1 MSTEEKEDLK
11 QKPTKTNDRLSIV
24 AFLSLEVLA
33 LTAFT
38 FTGSILTYAILG
50 VALFLG
56 IIISSFRE
64 IKKDGLLTSIYFFIP
79 LFVYSLMLAVS
90 NFKDSSNS
98 SFSPFE
104 KVFIPFMLV
113 AFSGCGYYFR
123 YFKAIKISTIFT
135 VIYSALALYTVIGF
149 AYSMIQFTPFYP
161 FIYSNSYLY
170 YNGRPSSVAIGDMA
184 YSLMGFSMYEVSI
197 EYFILFPS
205 LLLTSVI
212 ALFYISPKSQTRTF
226 VLYCVFTFVA
236 VLALAF
242 MSNVYTL
249 LTSLAIIALIAV
261 VLCYGKLK
269 LKYKPIVIVLYVV
282 GALLGLWFL
291 SLLILSQS
299 ELAFLDPVRNFI
311 SSIPFVGKIMLL
323 GRYRAILDGLFTSS
337 KIFGFAIIESGVNL
351 SNSWLFD
358 SAMMSGLLGFIALLV
373 FVVFAI
379 VTLLRFFVRSKE
391 TIMNKSLLLAFVF
404 AFIGY
409 TFVNGDSTPYVNYS
423 NVIPIWVNGPGLIA
437 LFLIGY
443 ATVEGYL
450 FSKHKE
456 VEEKPVVE
464 VNEYEKTID

>member
-11 QKPTKTNDRLSIV
+11 QKSAKINDRLSVV

-56 IIISSFRE
+56 VIISSFHE

-79 LFVYSLMLAVS
+79 LFIYSLMLAVS
-90 NFKDSSNS
+90 HFSDS
-98 SFSPFE
+98 SFSLFE
-104 KVFIPFMLV
+104 RIFIPFTLV

-123 YFKAIKISTIFT
+123 YFKAVKLTTIFT
-135 VIYSALALYTVIGF
+135 VIYSALALYTLIGF
-149 AYSMIQFTPFYP
+149 AYSMIQFAPFYP
-161 FIYSNSYLY
+161 FIYNNSYFY

-226 VLYCVFTFVA
+226 VLYCVFTFIA
-236 VLALAF
+236 VLALMF

-249 LTSLAIIALIAV
+249 LTSIAIVVLIAL

-282 GALLGLWFL
+282 GAIFGLWLL
-291 SLLILSQS
+291 SLFILSQS
-299 ELAFLDPVRNFI
+299 ELTLLNPVRDFV

-323 GRYRAILDGLFTSS
+323 GRYRVILDGLFTSS
-337 KIFGFAIIESGVNL
+337 KIFGFTINAGTNL

-358 SAMMSGLLGFIALLV
+358 SAMMSGLFGFVALLV

-379 VTLLRFFVRSKE
+379 VTLLRFFALSKE
-391 TIMNKSLLLAFVF
+391 TVMNKSLLLAFVF

-409 TFVNGDSTPYVNYS
+409 TLINGDNTPYVNYA
-423 NVIPIWVNGPGLIA
+423 NVFPVWVNGPGLIA